1 MSEFIEAL
9 VNTTDSQTAHE
20 TGRLLLEYAGRLLA
34 GGRTAHARRV
44 LDRGMELLAHAARMR
59 RPGDAPLLT
68 DQRPR
73 QSDRRLD

>member
-20 TGRLLLEYAGRLLA
+20 TGRLLLEYAARLLA
-34 GGRTAHARRV
+34 GGKTAHARRV

-68 DQRPR
+68 DQAPRP
-73 QSDRRLD
+73 SHRLD